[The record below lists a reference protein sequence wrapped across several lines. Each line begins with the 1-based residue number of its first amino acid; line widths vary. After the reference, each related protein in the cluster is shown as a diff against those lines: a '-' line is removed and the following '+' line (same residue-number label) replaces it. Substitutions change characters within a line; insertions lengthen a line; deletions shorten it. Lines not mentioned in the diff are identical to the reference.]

1 MADEGADMADGRGA
15 RPIVPAR
22 ASSTARP
29 WSTDG
34 AAYAACAWAVVFAA
48 ASFYWAAGGTAG
60 EDTVG
65 GVITRLPGIVA
76 LLWVT
81 GALKVIGALLAL
93 ALVRPWGRVL
103 PRWLLLTLSW
113 AGGVG
118 LTAYGAIPL
127 VVNGLMVAGVLHG
140 PGPVDWTLM
149 RWHVFL
155 WDPWWLLG
163 GLLFVAAAWSYQR
176 RTQARRGAA
185 YRS

>member
-1 MADEGADMADGRGA
+1 MADEGADRADGRGA
-15 RPIVPAR
+15 RPIVPES

-29 WSTDG
+29 WSPDG

-48 ASFYWAAGGTAG
+48 ASFYWAAGGTVGA
-60 EDTVG
+60 DTVG
-65 GVITRLPGIVA
+65 SVITRLPGIVA

-127 VVNGLMVAGVLHG
+127 VVNGLMVAGVLHV
-140 PGPVDWTLM
+140 PGPVDWTLI

-176 RTQARRGAA
+176 RTHARRVAA
-185 YRS
+185 

>member
-15 RPIVPAR
+15 RATVPER

-60 EDTVG
+60 ADTIG

-81 GALKVIGALLAL
+81 GALKVIGALLSQH
-93 ALVRPWGRVL
+93 R
-103 PRWLLLTLSW
+103 
-113 AGGVG
+113 
-118 LTAYGAIPL
+118 
-127 VVNGLMVAGVLHG
+127 
-140 PGPVDWTLM
+140 
-149 RWHVFL
+149 
-155 WDPWWLLG
+155 
-163 GLLFVAAAWSYQR
+163 
-176 RTQARRGAA
+176 